1 MPLMKESVFR
11 RKKHHHLGLTNRFK
25 TNPLNIIFD
34 DFSIWLLGF
43 KTEFSCLY
51 LPQGHYF
58 MSTSFYIERKSIFK
72 INSYISLNIHVSDLI
87 QLLIYI
93 NNEYRCI
100 FEQETLP
107 LLLSTGWF
115 QEWIRA

>member
-1 MPLMKESVFR
+1 MKEFVVSFEE
-11 RKKHHHLGLTNRFK
+11 KHQHNLVLTYFK

-34 DFSIWLLGF
+34 DFSIWLLGY